1 MELMSAEELY
11 EISNFLKKKEE
22 PIADA
27 LLRAAKN
34 GSVELFVQSLD
45 EDTIKKLGDKGFIV
59 QEIYFYISE
68 TQEYRIYWGKEALDV
83 ADKMAEETT
92 ERYTHKEMF
101 SKLRETVND

>member
-1 MELMSAEELY
+1 M
-11 EISNFLKKKEE
+11 
-22 PIADA
+22 
-27 LLRAAKN
+27 
-34 GSVELFVQSLD
+34 
-45 EDTIKKLGDKGFIV
+45 